1 MYLML
6 YATLSKVAIENLNS
20 PFLEWLAGYPILTP
34 ALISM
39 TDQSSHIS
47 QAKSLMSFHSSAI
60 YGNKKIF
67 VPRWRPEF
75 ALTDPQYFTPN
86 KWARLM
92 AMRLNVPGMVPN
104 LT

>member
-60 YGNKKIF
+60 YGNKKILY
-67 VPRWRPEF
+67 PDGGLSSHLPIHSILHLISGH
-75 ALTDPQYFTPN
+75 A
-86 KWARLM
+86 
-92 AMRLNVPGMVPN
+92 
-104 LT
+104 